1 MSDPALLVITG
12 PPGAGKSTVA
22 RILADRLGEDSD
34 SGPTVLVEGDRF
46 FDFLAAGFIA
56 PWLPESETQNGIV
69 VDATAAATG
78 RFVAAG
84 WATVFDGVIG
94 PWFLDQFLA
103 GGGVGEADYAIL
115 LPPVDAC
122 RRQVASRS
130 GHGFTDLDA
139 TTKMHA
145 EFTNAEF
152 TNAEF
157 TKADANGDHRFDNG
171 SEEPARTA
179 DRILA
184 ARSSGRLR
192 YRS

>member
-1 MSDPALLVITG
+1 MAETALLVLTG

-22 RILADRLGEDSD
+22 RILADRLGDDSA

-46 FDFLAAGFIA
+46 FDFLAAGFIE
-56 PWLPESETQNGIV
+56 PWLPESAAQNEIV

-78 RFVAAG
+78 RFVGAG

-94 PWFLDQFLA
+94 PWFLDRFLA
-103 GGGVGEADYAIL
+103 EVGVSEADYAIL
-115 LPPVDAC
+115 LPPVDTC
-122 RRQVASRS
+122 RRRVATRS

-139 TTKMHA
+139 TTKMHG
-145 EFTNAEF
+145 EFANAEILS
-152 TNAEF
+152 AE
-157 TKADANGDHRFDNG
+157 TRGDHRFDNG
-171 SEEPARTA
+171 AEEPARTA
-179 DRILA
+179 ERLLA